1 MTESLSFTNNE
12 IQPLLELL
20 EICIEYKNEREYCG
34 VDWESVRNKY
44 EKIQEKLT
52 NTRKTYSAIS

>member
-1 MTESLSFTNNE
+1 MAESLSFTNNE

-44 EKIQEKLT
+44 EQIQEKLT

>member
-1 MTESLSFTNNE
+1 MAESLSFTNNE
-12 IQPLLELL
+12 IQPLL

-44 EKIQEKLT
+44 EQIQEKLT